1 MQKTMKQAVF
11 SLFCFAVALFTLSI
25 SANAADSGKCW
36 TLDDNGVLTISGGNS
51 NNTFNAEGATYLK
64 DHAKDIKEVVIEK
77 VPNLEGE
84 VFKDCVNLTKVTF
97 ATTGFQL
104 TNIDG
109 ETFAGCTS
117 LKEITLPKSLK
128 SGNQKARST
137 NKSAIGPFATSGLEK
152 VTFADETEKVP
163 DYILSGCKTLKEI
176 SFPSSV
182 TEIGIFAFANCEN
195 LASVTFPAG
204 LKKIDSD
211 AFCNCLGLT
220 EVTLPKTI
228 ETYSG
233 GGDAFDGC
241 KNIKKVAF
249 EDGLTTIPDEIFK
262 GCIGITEIKWP
273 AGLTTIGKEAFYDAY
288 NYTVADIPATVTAIN
303 SQAFWRC
310 KITSFTVPKKMTTY
324 KSPFQNIKEITFED
338 GTTKIPDGACDGAS
352 FLEKV
357 NFPKGLK
364 EVGDYAFH
372 VVQLKEIILPDT
384 VTKVGKFGFST
395 NKVNKCTIYIPKSL
409 KTYDSFAFDSMA
421 VNPLHYKD
429 VIVKG
434 EKGSLAKE
442 ICEKKK
448 YTYKEI
454 VVPKKGA
461 TYTVGNVKYKVIDTG
476 KVNVCGFKSKK
487 LTNVTI
493 PKSVKIGDL
502 PFNVCGIAKS
512 TFKGMSKVKKVT
524 IKATGI
530 TKVEKKAFAGIN
542 AKVSIKVPKANKKKY
557 TTLFTKAGLSKKIK
571 IS

>member
-1 MQKTMKQAVF
+1 MQKTIKHAAL
-11 SLFCFAVALFTLSI
+11 SLVCFAITLFTLSI
-25 SANAADSGKCW
+25 SANAADSGKNW
-36 TLDDNGVLTISGGNS
+36 TLDDNGVLTISGGNN
-51 NNTFNAEGATYLK
+51 NNTLDENGATWLTSHK
-64 DHAKDIKEVVIEK
+64 SDIKEVVIEK
-77 VPNLEGE
+77 VVNFDGE
-84 VFKDCVNLTKVTF
+84 LFKDCVNLTKVIF
-97 ATTGFQL
+97 SDKGFQL

-128 SGNQKARST
+128 AGNQKARST
-137 NKSAIGPFATSGLEK
+137 NRIATGPFASSGLEK
-152 VTFADETEKVP
+152 VTFADGTEKVA
-163 DYILSGCKTLKEI
+163 DYILSGCKTLKEVTI
-176 SFPSSV
+176 PSSV
-182 TEIGIFAFANCEN
+182 NEIGIFAFANCEG
-195 LASVTFPAG
+195 LTSVTFPAG
-204 LKKIDSD
+204 LKKIDGD
-211 AFCNCLGLT
+211 AFYNCLGLT
-220 EVTLPKTI
+220 EVTLPKSI
-228 ETYSG
+228 ETYAG
-233 GGDAFDGC
+233 GGDAFNGS
-241 KNIKKVAF
+241 KNIKKVVF

-273 AGLTTIGKEAFYDAY
+273 SGLKAIGKEAFYDAY
-288 NYTVADIPATVTAIN
+288 NYTVADIPDTVTAIN

-338 GTTKIPDGACDGAS
+338 GTAKIPDGACDGAS

-395 NKVNKCTIYIPKSL
+395 NKVNGCTIYIPKSL

-421 VNPLHYKD
+421 VNPLHYRD

-434 EKGSLAKE
+434 EKGSKAKE

-454 VVPKKGA
+454 VIPKKGS
-461 TYTVGNVKYKVIDTG
+461 TYTVGDVKYKVIETG
-476 KVNVCGFKSKK
+476 KVNVCGFKSNK
-487 LTNVTI
+487 LTSVTI

-502 PFNVCGIAKS
+502 TFTVCGITKN

-524 IKATGI
+524 VKSTAI
-530 TKVEKKAFAGIN
+530 TKVEKKAFAGLN
-542 AKVSIKVPKANKKKY
+542 AKASIKVPKANKKKY